1 MKFYCYIGMM
11 VLAFLAA
18 ACSHDTDEPDTPV
31 RPKGGVAVEFNI
43 TVQQNATEA
52 TRGVP
57 DPGFDTDE
65 GEAWD
70 SLLIVVAYTAKNF
83 DAEESMEQ
91 HPDQTVYYEVIRR
104 SDFMKTEE
112 VSLPDGTTLS
122 PVFNGDGTDSHYRRL
137 TMTMPVGKVRIYG
150 VTYAT
155 SQLKVFNPED
165 SVSTARFKY
174 DRTFH
179 AEEIDRMLI
188 PNAYGNVQTTMNGN
202 TGLATML
209 SVATGTATDD
219 TQTDSPYELEVS
231 KEHGSGYMAQHW
243 SMVLRRL
250 ATRLDIQW
258 DASGG
263 FTVNS
268 NGAILTNV
276 VVRNFEY
283 DGRATLP
290 ADADA
295 RGYGRLF
302 PWLPALA
309 ESKPVGGRW
318 NFQNQTPI
326 SQRNGR
332 VTHCFFPD
340 GVRDTL
346 QAPRVTFNITKDRTV
361 NNVAQPTEQ
370 ATVTLDLKSA
380 LKRNGYMLPAS
391 WYKISMSIKGDAVT
405 SGVVTVN

>member
-1 MKFYCYIGMM
+1 MKFYCYIWMM
-11 VLAFLAA
+11 VLACLTA
-18 ACSHDTDEPDTPV
+18 ACSHDTDEPVTPV

-43 TVQQNATEA
+43 AVPQNTTTA

-83 DAEESMEQ
+83 DGQESMEQ

-104 SDFMKTEE
+104 SDFMKTVE
-112 VSLPDGTTLS
+112 VTLPDGTTLT
-122 PVFNGDGTDSHYRRL
+122 PVLNGDGTDSHYRRL
-137 TMTMPVGKVRIYG
+137 TMMMPVGKVRIYG

-165 SVSTARFKY
+165 SVSQKRFPY

-179 AEEIDRMLI
+179 AGEIDRMLI
-188 PNAYGNVQTTMNGN
+188 PNAYGNVQVSMDGN
-202 TGLATML
+202 SGLSTML

-219 TQTDSPYELEVS
+219 TQTDHPYDLEVS
-231 KEHGSGYMAQHW
+231 KEHGSGYMTQHW

-258 DASGG
+258 DASDG

-268 NGAILTNV
+268 SGAVLTNV
-276 VVRNFEY
+276 VVNDFEY
-283 DGRATLP
+283 DGRATWP
-290 ADADA
+290 DGADA

-302 PWLPALA
+302 PWLLA
-309 ESKPVGGRW
+309 QAELKPMGGRW
-318 NFQNQTPI
+318 KFQNQTPI

-346 QAPRVTFNITKDRTV
+346 QAPRVVFNISKDRTV
-361 NNVAQPTEQ
+361 SGVAQPTEQ
-370 ATVTLDLKSA
+370 ATITLDLKSA
-380 LKRNGYMLPAS
+380 LKRDGYVLPAA
-391 WYKISMSIKGDAVT
+391 WYKVTMNIKGDAVT